1 MATVKDI
8 RADTFIAKLAEH
20 LEASGK
26 FPAPKNADIIKLS
39 RRNELAP
46 QDDKWYYVRLAAVF
60 RKVYIYNGVGVGAL
74 ARAFG
79 GSGRTRNQIAPNQQ
93 LDAARGN
100 IRYALQQL
108 QKANFVSVKKTKS
121 GRFITD
127 AGRRELDQIAVAIKN
142 KQ

>member
-8 RADTFIAKLAEH
+8 RADVIIAKLAEH
-20 LEASGK
+20 LEQSGK

-39 RRNELAP
+39 SAAELAP
-46 QDDKWYYVRLAAVF
+46 LDDKWYYTRLAAVF

-79 GSGRTRNQIAPNQQ
+79 ESGRKRNGLAPNQHI
-93 LDAARGN
+93 DAARGN

-108 QKANFVSVKKTKS
+108 AAAGFVEIKKGKA
-121 GRFITD
+121 GRYITN
-127 AGRRELDQIAVAIKN
+127 AGRRELDVIAKACKA
-142 KQ
+142 

>member
-20 LEASGK
+20 LEKSGK

-39 RRNELAP
+39 RANELAP
-46 QDDKWYYVRLAAVF
+46 LDEKWYFVRLAAVF

-79 GSGRTRNQIAPNQQ
+79 GSGRTRNLIAPGQQ
-93 LDAARGN
+93 MDAARGN

-108 QKANFVSVKKTKS
+108 QKAGFVAIKKNKA

-127 AGRRELDQIAVAIKN
+127 AGRRELDQIAKALKA
-142 KQ
+142 